1 MLENPKEREN
11 IIDILN
17 KAKKALQEDN
27 VILLKQLSNRT
38 VHTASIYKD
47 VDSILVA
54 VTVYALSK
62 IIERKNFEKHKSWP
76 NFFSVC
82 IKNIELAE
90 QNVRQ
95 NNVKEFRDNLVE
107 IRKAAEKLSGNLKKY
122 ITDIF
127 ERAAVNKASRLY
139 EHGLSLS
146 ETAEL
151 FGITQWE
158 LAEYVGRTG
167 ISDVDLNLTMPIKE
181 RINFTKKLFEK

>member
-167 ISDVDLNLTMPIKE
+167 ISDVDLSLTMPIKE

>member
-1 MLENPKEREN
+1 MLDNSKEREN
-11 IIDILN
+11 IVDILN
-17 KAKKALQEDN
+17 KAKRALQEDD
-27 VILLKQLSNRT
+27 VILLRQLSNRT

-47 VDSILVA
+47 LDSILVA

-62 IIERKNFEKHKSWP
+62 IIERKKFEEYKSWP
-76 NFFSVC
+76 NFFNICVQ
-82 IKNIELAE
+82 NIELAE
-90 QNVRQ
+90 QNLRQ
-95 NNVKEFRDNLVE
+95 DKIKEFRENLVE

-167 ISDVDLNLTMPIKE
+167 ISDVDLSLTMPVKE
-181 RINFTKKLFEK
+181 RINFTKKLFGK